1 MRLKKYKRFVESG
14 QIDNL
19 IGMLEQINGFD
30 KSIDEEDDLII
41 LTIKLSG
48 NIQLNKLESLFSQVS
63 DIEKQFPDVTWQEDD
78 GNFIFEFYV

>member
-48 NIQLNKLESLFSQVS
+48 NIQLDKLESLFSQVS